1 MRDSAKD
8 SQAIYRYGERLPK
21 IEKPSMEMILDT
33 SRHCIETASKKEYE
47 RLIQQYF
54 KFCSSGKEKS
64 ILEQRIDAL
73 AYLLKHAD
81 FPNLRNQYHAMGHSE
96 IASILVIPR
105 SLKDMHIRLNQDI
118 VHPAWKKP

>member
-1 MRDSAKD
+1 
-8 SQAIYRYGERLPK
+8 
-21 IEKPSMEMILDT
+21 MEMILDT

-54 KFCSSGKEKS
+54 KACSSGKEKS

-81 FPNLRNQYHAMGHSE
+81 FPDLRNQYHAMGHSE

-105 SLKDMHIRLNQDI
+105 DLKDMHIRLDQDI
-118 VHPAWKKP
+118 LHPAWKKI